1 MCIRDR
7 RNLYHI
13 TNGIA
18 LIVLVGYSLNLILNW
33 ADLLSVN
40 LLYII
45 LPVMGLNYGLRIWA
59 KKMDTELIN
68 PIVET
73 SLVRALYYSGAILF
87 IAAIVVH
94 FMSFYVLETPLLILA
109 MVVETVAWVLSLI
122 INRGVRH
129 VSSDIIDDLEL

>member
-1 MCIRDR
+1 MKA

-45 LPVMGLNYGLRIWA
+45 LPVIGLNYGLRIWA
-59 KKMDTELIN
+59 KKMDAELIN

-73 SLVRALYYSGAILF
+73 SLVRALYYGGAILF

-94 FMSFYVLETPLLILA
+94 FMSLYVLETPLLILA

>member
-1 MCIRDR
+1 MKA

-18 LIVLVGYSLNLILNW
+18 LIVLLGYSLNLILNW

-45 LPVMGLNYGLRIWA
+45 LPVIGLNYGLRIWA
-59 KKMDTELIN
+59 KKMDAELIN

-73 SLVRALYYSGAILF
+73 SVVRALYYGGAILF

-122 INRGVRH
+122 IHRGVTH

>member
-1 MCIRDR
+1 MKA

-33 ADLLSVN
+33 AELLSVN

-45 LPVMGLNYGLRIWA
+45 LPVIGLNYGLRIWA

-73 SLVRALYYSGAILF
+73 SSVRALYYGGAILF

-122 INRGVRH
+122 IHRGVRH

>member
-1 MCIRDR
+1 MKA

-33 ADLLSVN
+33 AELLSVN

-45 LPVMGLNYGLRIWA
+45 LPVIGLNYGLRIWA
-59 KKMDTELIN
+59 KKMDAELIN

-73 SLVRALYYSGAILF
+73 SLVRALYYGGAILF

-94 FMSFYVLETPLLILA
+94 FMSFYVLESPLLILA

-129 VSSDIIDDLEL
+129 VSSDIIDVLEL

>member
-1 MCIRDR
+1 MKA

-33 ADLLSVN
+33 AELLSVN

-45 LPVMGLNYGLRIWA
+45 LPVIGLNYGLRIWA
-59 KKMDTELIN
+59 KKMDAELIN

-73 SLVRALYYSGAILF
+73 SLVRALYYGGAILF

-109 MVVETVAWVLSLI
+109 MVVETVAWVLSLVI
-122 INRGVRH
+122 HRGVRH
-129 VSSDIIDDLEL
+129 VSSDVIDDLEL

>member
-1 MCIRDR
+1 MKA

-33 ADLLSVN
+33 AELLSVN

-45 LPVMGLNYGLRIWA
+45 LPVIGLNYGLRIWA

-73 SLVRALYYSGAILF
+73 SSIRALYYGGAILF

-94 FMSFYVLETPLLILA
+94 FMGFYVLETPLLILA

>member
-1 MCIRDR
+1 MKA

-33 ADLLSVN
+33 AELLSVN

-45 LPVMGLNYGLRIWA
+45 LPVIGLNYGLRIWA

-73 SLVRALYYSGAILF
+73 SLVRALYYVGAILF

>member
-1 MCIRDR
+1 MKA

-33 ADLLSVN
+33 AELLSVN

-45 LPVMGLNYGLRIWA
+45 LPVIGLYYGLRIWA

-68 PIVET
+68 QIVET
-73 SLVRALYYSGAILF
+73 SLVRALYYGGAILF

>member
-1 MCIRDR
+1 MKA

-33 ADLLSVN
+33 AELFSVN

-45 LPVMGLNYGLRIWA
+45 LPVIGLNYGLRIWA

-73 SLVRALYYSGAILF
+73 SLVRALYYGGAILF

>member
-1 MCIRDR
+1 MKA

-45 LPVMGLNYGLRIWA
+45 LPVIGLNYGLRIWA
-59 KKMDTELIN
+59 KKMDAELIN

-73 SLVRALYYSGAILF
+73 SVVRALYYGGAILF

-94 FMSFYVLETPLLILA
+94 FMSFFVFETPLLILA
-109 MVVETVAWVLSLI
+109 MVVETVAWVLSLVI
-122 INRGVRH
+122 HRGVRH
-129 VSSDIIDDLEL
+129 VSSDVIDD

>member
-1 MCIRDR
+1 MKA

-33 ADLLSVN
+33 AELLSVN

-45 LPVMGLNYGLRIWA
+45 LPVIGLNYGLRIWA
-59 KKMDTELIN
+59 KKMDAELIN

-73 SLVRALYYSGAILF
+73 ILVRALYYGGAIMF

-109 MVVETVAWVLSLI
+109 MVVETVAWVLSLVI
-122 INRGVRH
+122 HRGVRH
-129 VSSDIIDDLEL
+129 VSSDVIDDLEL

>member
-1 MCIRDR
+1 MKA

-33 ADLLSVN
+33 TELLSVN

-45 LPVMGLNYGLRIWA
+45 LPVIGLNYGLRIWA

-73 SLVRALYYSGAILF
+73 SLVRALYYGGAILF

>member
-1 MCIRDR
+1 MKA

-33 ADLLSVN
+33 AELLSVN

-45 LPVMGLNYGLRIWA
+45 LPVIGLNYGLRIWA
-59 KKMDTELIN
+59 KKMDAELIN

-73 SLVRALYYSGAILF
+73 SLVRALYYGGAILF

>member
-1 MCIRDR
+1 MKA

-33 ADLLSVN
+33 AELLSVN

-45 LPVMGLNYGLRIWA
+45 LPVIGLNYGLRIWA

-73 SLVRALYYSGAILF
+73 SLVRALYYGGAIMF

>member
-1 MCIRDR
+1 MKA

-33 ADLLSVN
+33 AELLSVN

-45 LPVMGLNYGLRIWA
+45 LPVIGLNYGLRIWA
-59 KKMDTELIN
+59 KKMDAELIN

-73 SLVRALYYSGAILF
+73 ILVRALYYGGAILF